1 MLIRSATMTVSIRAW
16 FADVFSSGMAG
27 LAVFLF
33 VCLLWMYLR
42 QKWQQHKDE
51 QERRRQRL
59 AHWGHLYRLEDSGL
73 RSGST
78 KD

>member
-1 MLIRSATMTVSIRAW
+1 MTAFVQVW
-16 FADVFSSGMAG
+16 FADILVGGMAG
-27 LAVFLF
+27 LAVFLV

-73 RSGST
+73 RSGRT